1 MVRVRIDKYVEDDRS
16 GAIKHRLSSR
26 LGLVDR
32 VFKSLLVEAGCL
44 AF

>member
-16 GAIKHRLSSR
+16 AAIKHRLSSR
-26 LGLVDR
+26 LGFVDR
-32 VFKSLLVEAGCL
+32 VFKSLLVEAACL